1 MIDFGFVI
9 YGLLL
14 AALLGFAVLADARRR
29 ASRRML
35 DAADI
40 SQKF

>member
-1 MIDFGFVI
+1 MIDVGFVI

-14 AALLGFAVLADARRR
+14 ASLLGLAVFGDARRR
-29 ASRRML
+29 ARRRML

-40 SQKF
+40 SHKS

>member
-1 MIDFGFVI
+1 VIDVGFVI

-14 AALLGFAVLADARRR
+14 AALLGLAVLVDARRR